1 MAPRQSKT
9 GELGLEAS
17 LWEAANRLR
26 SSMDPS
32 EYKHVVLGLVFL
44 KYVSDNFEKRREEAA
59 LNMADPTS
67 DMYLP
72 DESVRERFL
81 DDRDLY
87 TSVGAF
93 WIPAGHRWTDL
104 MHSAKRED
112 IGVRVDDAMDAIEK
126 ENPSLKG
133 VLPKN
138 YASKDLAPDKLGGLI
153 DMFSNEDL
161 AAAEHEDQDV
171 LGRVYEYFLAQFGSG
186 ADQSGGEYYSPR
198 SIVKTM
204 VEMLEPYKGRVFDPA
219 CGSGGMFVQSANFT
233 AAHSGSRNDISVYG
247 QEMNPTTWRLAK
259 MNLAIRGIE
268 ANLGPEWGDSFADDK
283 HKDLRADFIITN
295 PPFGSKVY
303 WAADAL
309 QSETKRFPYG
319 MPPAA
324 KVNYAWLQNYL
335 HHLSPTGTA
344 ATVMP
349 NGSLTSNA
357 HNEGEIRR
365 KMIEE
370 DKVECI
376 VALPGQLFYGVPIP
390 VCLWFMTHDK
400 KKRFGEGHKAR
411 RDRRGEVLFI
421 DARSLGYMSS
431 RNQKSFTDEDIAKI
445 ADTYHAWRGE
455 SGDEAYVDID
465 GFCKSAITAEI
476 EAAGWALAP
485 GRYVGSE
492 AIVDDGVPIEEK
504 IVELRDAIQSGFAAR
519 SALIARVGNAIE
531 RIVVEEDA

>member
-17 LWEAANRLR
+17 LWEAATRLR
-26 SSMDPS
+26 SSVDPS

-59 LNMADPTS
+59 LNMVDPSS

-72 DESVRERFL
+72 DEVERERFL
-81 DDRDLY
+81 NDRDLY

-93 WIPAGHRWTDL
+93 WIPAGHRWSDL
-104 MHSAKRED
+104 RNAAKLTD
-112 IGVRVDDAMDAIEK
+112 IGVRVDNAMDAIEK

-153 DMFSNEDL
+153 DLFSNEDL

-171 LGRVYEYFLAQFGSG
+171 LGRVYEYFLSQFGSG

-204 VEMLEPYKGRVFDPA
+204 VEMLEPYNGRVFDPA

-233 AAHSGSRNDISVYG
+233 AAHSGNRNDISVYG

-295 PPFGSKVY
+295 PPFGNKVY
-303 WAADAL
+303 WPAEAL

-319 MPPAA
+319 IPPAS

-349 NGSLTSNA
+349 NGSLTANSNG
-357 HNEGEIRR
+357 EGDIRR
-365 KMIEE
+365 RMIEE

-376 VALPGQLFYGVPIP
+376 VTLPGQLFYGTPIP
-390 VCLWFMTHDK
+390 ICLWFMTHDK
-400 KKRFGEGHKAR
+400 KNRFGQGTKAR

-421 DARSLGYMSS
+421 DGRKFGHMVSS
-431 RNQKSFTDEDIAKI
+431 NQKAFSDDEIAKI

-455 SGDEAYVDID
+455 KSSIEYSDIE
-465 GFCKSAITAEI
+465 GFCKSATTAEI
-476 EAAGWALAP
+476 REAGWVLTP
-485 GRYVGSE
+485 GRFVGSK
-492 AIVDDGVPIEEK
+492 AIVDDGVPAEEK
-504 IVELRDAIQSGFAAR
+504 IVELRDSIKAGFATRA
-519 SALIARVGNAIE
+519 ALQSRIE
-531 RIVVEEDA
+531 EALDGLVVEEDA

>member
-44 KYVSDNFEKRREEAA
+44 KYVSDNFEKRREEAV
-59 LNMADPTS
+59 LKMADPTS

-72 DESVRERFL
+72 DERVRERFL

-93 WIPAGHRWTDL
+93 WIPAGHRWSDL
-104 MHSAKRED
+104 RSAAKLTD
-112 IGVRVDDAMDAIEK
+112 IGVRVDGAMDAIEK
-126 ENPSLKG
+126 ENPSLTG

-171 LGRVYEYFLAQFGSG
+171 LGRVYEYFLSQFGSG

-295 PPFGSKVY
+295 PPFGNKVY
-303 WAADAL
+303 WAADAS
-309 QSETKRFPYG
+309 QSDTKRFPYG
-319 MPPAA
+319 IPPAS

-349 NGSLTSNA
+349 NGSLTSNT
-357 HNEGEIRR
+357 NSEGEIRR
-365 KMIEE
+365 KMVED

-376 VALPGQLFYGVPIP
+376 VTLPGQLFYGTQIPI
-390 VCLWFMTHDK
+390 CLWFMTHDK
-400 KKRFGEGHKAR
+400 KKRFGEGVKAR
-411 RDRRGEVLFI
+411 RDRQHEVLFI
-421 DARSLGYMSS
+421 DARKLGHMVS
-431 RNQKSFTDEDIAKI
+431 RNQKALSDEDIAQI

-455 SGDEAYVDID
+455 QTVSPYEDVE
-465 GFCKSAITAEI
+465 GFCKSATSAEI
-476 EAAGWALAP
+476 SEAGWVLTP
-485 GRYVGSE
+485 GGFVGS
-492 AIVDDGVPIEEK
+492 AVIVDDGVPVEER
-504 IVELRDAIQSGFAAR
+504 IVELRDAIKSGFAAR
-519 SALIARVGNAIE
+519 AALQARVAE
-531 RIVVEEDA
+531 ALDALVVEEDA

>member
-9 GELGLEAS
+9 QDLGLEAS

-26 SSMDPS
+26 SSMDPG

-59 LNMADPTS
+59 SNMTDPMS
-67 DMYLP
+67 FMYTP
-72 DESVRERFL
+72 NEEAREQFL

-104 MHSAKRED
+104 RDAGKQTK
-112 IGVRVDDAMDAIEK
+112 IGVLVDAAMDAIEK

-133 VLPKN
+133 VLPKS
-138 YASKDLAPDKLGGLI
+138 YASKDLAPEKLGGLI
-153 DMFSNEDL
+153 DLLSNEDL

-171 LGRVYEYFLAQFGSG
+171 LGRVYEYFLYQFGSG

-204 VEMLEPYKGRVFDPA
+204 VEMLEPYRGRVFDPA

-268 ANLGPEWGDSFADDK
+268 ANLGPDWGDSFADDK

-303 WAADAL
+303 WAADAM

-319 MPPAA
+319 IPPESR
-324 KVNYAWLQNYL
+324 VNYAWLQNYL
-335 HHLSPTGTA
+335 YHLSATGTA

-349 NGSLTSNA
+349 NGSLTSNTS
-357 HNEGEIRR
+357 NEGEIRR
-365 KMIEE
+365 AMIEG

-376 VALPGQLFYGVPIP
+376 VSLPGQLFYGVTIP

-400 KKRFGEGHKAR
+400 KKRFGEGVKAR
-411 RDRRGEVLFI
+411 RDRQHEVLFI
-421 DARSLGYMSS
+421 DARKLGHMAS
-431 RNQKSFTDEDIAKI
+431 RNQKAFSDQDIAKI

-455 SGDEAYVDID
+455 AVDGGYNDIE
-465 GFCKSAITAEI
+465 GFCRSVTTTEI
-476 EAAGWALAP
+476 GEAGWVLTP
-485 GRYVGSE
+485 GRYVASE
-492 AIVDDGVPIEEK
+492 VIVDDGVPVEEK
-504 IVELRDAIQSGFAAR
+504 IVELRDSIKAGFAAR
-519 SALIARVGNAIE
+519 SALQGHVEEALDGM
-531 RIVVEEDA
+531 VVEDDV

>member
-59 LNMADPTS
+59 AQFADPTS

-72 DESVRERFL
+72 NEEERARFL
-81 DDRDLY
+81 DERDLY
-87 TSVGAF
+87 TGVGAF

-104 MHSAKRED
+104 RDAAKLPD
-112 IGVRVDDAMDAIEK
+112 IGVRVDNAMEAIEK
-126 ENPSLKG
+126 ENASLIG
-133 VLPKN
+133 VLPKS
-138 YASKDLAPDKLGGLI
+138 YASKDLAAGTLGGLI
-153 DMFSNEDL
+153 DMFSREDL
-161 AAAEHEDQDV
+161 SAAEHEDQDV

-186 ADQSGGEYYSPR
+186 GDQSGGEYYSPR

-268 ANLGPEWGDSFADDK
+268 ANLGSEWGDSFADDK

-295 PPFGSKVY
+295 PPFGNKVY

-319 MPPAA
+319 MPPAS

-335 HHLSPTGTA
+335 YHLSPTGTA

-349 NGSLTSNA
+349 NGSLTSNTN
-357 HNEGEIRR
+357 NEGEIRR
-365 KMIEE
+365 KMIED

-376 VALPGQLFYGVPIP
+376 VSLPGQLFYGTTIPI
-390 VCLWFMTHDK
+390 CLWFMTHDK
-400 KKRFGEGHKAR
+400 KKRFGEGAKAR
-411 RDRRGEVLFI
+411 RDRQQEVLFI
-421 DARSLGYMSS
+421 DARGLGHMVS
-431 RNQKSFTDEDIAKI
+431 RSQKAFSDDDIAKI

-455 SGDEAYVDID
+455 QIGAEYTDID
-465 GFCKSAITAEI
+465 GFCKSATTTEI
-476 EAAGWALAP
+476 GEAGWALTP
-485 GRYVGSE
+485 GRFVGSM
-492 AIVDDGVPIEEK
+492 AVIDDGVPVEEK
-504 IVELRDAIQSGFAAR
+504 IVELRDSIKAGFAAR
-519 SALIARVGNAIE
+519 LALQSRVELALDSL
-531 RIVVEEDA
+531 VVEADG

>member
-72 DESVRERFL
+72 DESIRERFL

-93 WIPAGHRWTDL
+93 WIPAGHRWSDL
-104 MHSAKRED
+104 MHAAKRED

-126 ENPSLKG
+126 ENPFLKG

-171 LGRVYEYFLAQFGSG
+171 LGRVYEYFLSQFGSG

-233 AAHSGSRNDISVYG
+233 AAHSGNRNDISVYG

-295 PPFGSKVY
+295 PPFGNKVY
-303 WAADAL
+303 WAAEAL
-309 QSETKRFPYG
+309 QTETKRFPYG
-319 MPPAA
+319 IPPAS

-349 NGSLTSNA
+349 NGSLTSNT
-357 HNEGEIRR
+357 NGEGNIRR
-365 KMIEE
+365 KMIED

-376 VALPGQLFYGVPIP
+376 VTLPGQLFYGTPIP
-390 VCLWFMTHDK
+390 ICLWFMTHDK
-400 KKRFGEGHKAR
+400 KKRFGEGVKAR
-411 RDRRGEVLFI
+411 RDRQHEVLFI
-421 DARSLGYMSS
+421 DARKLGYMAS
-431 RNQKSFTDEDIAKI
+431 RNQKAFSDEDIAKI

-455 SGDEAYVDID
+455 ATSGDYVDVD
-465 GFCKSAITAEI
+465 GFCKSANVAEI
-476 EAAGWALAP
+476 EASGWTLTP

-492 AIVDDGVPIEEK
+492 TVVDEGVPVEEK
-504 IVELRDAIQSGFAAR
+504 IVELRDSIKAGFAAR
-519 SALIARVGNAIE
+519 AALQVRVEEALDGL
-531 RIVVEEDA
+531 VVEEDA

>member
-17 LWEAANRLR
+17 LWESANRLR

-44 KYVSDNFEKRREEAA
+44 KYVSDNFEKRRTEAA

-72 DESVRERFL
+72 DEDARQRFL
-81 DDRDLY
+81 DNRDLY

-93 WIPAGHRWTDL
+93 WIPAGHRWADL
-104 MHSAKRED
+104 MHAAKQED
-112 IGVRVDDAMDAIEK
+112 IGVRVDNAMDAIEK

-133 VLPKN
+133 VLPKS
-138 YASKDLAPDKLGGLI
+138 YASKDLASDKLGSLI
-153 DMFSNEDL
+153 DLFSNEDL

-171 LGRVYEYFLAQFGSG
+171 LGRVYEYFLSQFGSG

-295 PPFGSKVY
+295 PPFGNKVY
-303 WAADAL
+303 WAAEAL

-319 MPPAA
+319 MPPAS

-349 NGSLTSNA
+349 NGSLTSNTN
-357 HNEGEIRR
+357 NEGEIRR

-376 VALPGQLFYGVPIP
+376 VSLPGQLFYGTTIPI
-390 VCLWFMTHDK
+390 CLWFMTHDK
-400 KKRFGEGHKAR
+400 KKRFGEGAKAR
-411 RDRRGEVLFI
+411 RDRQNEVLFI
-421 DARSLGYMSS
+421 DARGLGHMVS
-431 RNQKSFTDEDIAKI
+431 RNQKAFSDEDIAKI

-455 SGDEAYVDID
+455 QINGGYID
-465 GFCKSAITAEI
+465 VVGFCKSTTKAEI
-476 EAAGWALAP
+476 GEAGWVLTP
-485 GRYVGSE
+485 GRFVGNE
-492 AIVDDGVPIEEK
+492 AIIDDGVPVEEK
-504 IVELRDAIQSGFAAR
+504 IIELRDSIKAGFAAR
-519 SALIARVGNAIE
+519 SVLQTRIE
-531 RIVVEEDA
+531 EVLDAMVVEEDA

>member
-1 MAPRQSKT
+1 MAPRLSKS

-17 LWEAANRLR
+17 LWESANRLR

-44 KYVSDNFEKRREEAA
+44 KYVSDNFEKRRGEAA
-59 LNMADPTS
+59 LNMADPNS

-72 DESVRERFL
+72 DQEARERFL
-81 DDRDLY
+81 DDRDIY

-93 WIPAGHRWTDL
+93 WIPAGHRWGDL
-104 MHSAKRED
+104 RDAAKLMD
-112 IGVRVDDAMDAIEK
+112 IGVKVDAAMDAIEN

-133 VLPKN
+133 VLPKS
-138 YASKDLAPDKLGGLI
+138 YASKDLAPDKLGALI
-153 DMFSNEDL
+153 DVFSNEDL
-161 AAAEHEDQDV
+161 TAAEHEDQDI
-171 LGRVYEYFLAQFGSG
+171 LGRVYEYFLSQFGSSN
-186 ADQSGGEYYSPR
+186 DGGEYYSPR
-198 SIVKTM
+198 SLVKTM

-233 AAHSGSRNDISVYG
+233 AAHSGSRNNISVYG

-295 PPFGSKVY
+295 PPFGNKVY
-303 WAADAL
+303 WDAKAL

-319 MPPAA
+319 MPPES

-335 HHLSPTGTA
+335 YHLSPTGTA

-349 NGSLTSNA
+349 NGSLSSNTN
-357 HNEGEIRR
+357 NEGEIRR
-365 KMIEE
+365 KMIED

-376 VALPGQLFYGVPIP
+376 VTLPGQLFYGTPIP
-390 VCLWFMTHDK
+390 ICLWFMTHDK
-400 KKRFGEGHKAR
+400 KKRFGEGANAR

-421 DARSLGYMSS
+421 DGRKLGHMVSS
-431 RNQKSFTDEDIAKI
+431 SQKAFSDEDIAMI

-455 SGDEAYVDID
+455 TGNGNYADVD
-465 GFCKSAITAEI
+465 GFCKSATKAEI
-476 EAAGWALAP
+476 EAAGWNLTA
-485 GRYVGSE
+485 GRYVGSK
-492 AIVDDGVPIEEK
+492 AVVDDSVPVEEK
-504 IVELRDAIQSGFAAR
+504 IVEIRDSIKAGFAFRAALQAR
-519 SALIARVGNAIE
+519 IEAALDGL
-531 RIVVEEDA
+531 VVEEDA

>member
-44 KYVSDNFEKRREEAA
+44 KYVSDKFEKRRAEAA
-59 LNMADPTS
+59 VQFADPTS

-72 DESVRERFL
+72 NEEERERFL
-81 DDRDLY
+81 DERDLY
-87 TSVGAF
+87 TGVGAF

-104 MHSAKRED
+104 RDAAKLPD
-112 IGVRVDDAMDAIEK
+112 IGVRVDNAMEAIEK
-126 ENPSLKG
+126 ENSTLIG
-133 VLPKN
+133 VLPKS
-138 YASKDLAPDKLGGLI
+138 YASKDLAAGTLGGLI
-153 DMFSNEDL
+153 DMFSREDL
-161 AAAEHEDQDV
+161 SAAEHEDQDV
-171 LGRVYEYFLAQFGSG
+171 LGRVYEYFLSQFGSG

-268 ANLGPEWGDSFADDK
+268 ANLGAEWGDSFADDK

-295 PPFGSKVY
+295 PPFGNKVY

-319 MPPAA
+319 IPPAS

-349 NGSLTSNA
+349 NGSLTSNTN
-357 HNEGEIRR
+357 NEGDIRR

-376 VALPGQLFYGVPIP
+376 VSLPGQLFYGVQIP
-390 VCLWFMTHDK
+390 VSLWFMTHDK
-400 KKRFGEGHKAR
+400 KKRLGEGVKAR
-411 RDRRGEVLFI
+411 RDRQHEVLFI
-421 DARSLGYMSS
+421 DARKLGFMAS
-431 RNQKSFTDEDIAKI
+431 RNQKAFSDDDIAKI

-455 SGDEAYVDID
+455 RTHGAYADVD
-465 GFCKSAITAEI
+465 GFCKSTTTAEI
-476 EAAGWALAP
+476 EAAGWVLTP
-485 GRYVGSE
+485 GRFVGSE
-492 AIVDDGVPIEEK
+492 SIVDDGVPVEEK
-504 IVELRDAIQSGFAAR
+504 IVELRDSIKSGFAAR
-519 SALIARVGNAIE
+519 AFLQARVEELLDGL
-531 RIVVEEDA
+531 VVEEDV